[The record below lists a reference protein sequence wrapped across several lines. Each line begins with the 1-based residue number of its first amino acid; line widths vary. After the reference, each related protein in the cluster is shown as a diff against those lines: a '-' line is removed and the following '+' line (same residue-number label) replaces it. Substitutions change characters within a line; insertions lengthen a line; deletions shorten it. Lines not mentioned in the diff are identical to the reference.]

1 MYSGRDFWWD
11 KFLEGQSEQNNA
23 VEVDA
28 EDLLFIL
35 YTSGSTGK
43 PKGGCS
49 FHCRIYDL
57 HILFIYQ
64 CISISG
70 K

>member
-1 MYSGRDFWWD
+1 MYPVEILYD
-11 KFLEGQSEQNNA
+11 KLVIQSEQNKA
-23 VEVDA
+23 VVVDA

-35 YTSGSTGK
+35 YTSGSLENLK
-43 PKGGCS
+43 GCS

-57 HILFIYQ
+57 HILFIYK